1 MDAKLEAK
9 LQEMLDKQEIHDLLM
24 RYCRG
29 VDRGDA
35 ELIRS
40 VYHAD
45 GIDDHGDMILKA
57 AEIPELFVKL
67 SARSPFGGMHFIGNV
82 LIEVDG
88 DIAFAESY
96 FMAIKDIA
104 REAKRFIRIRAG
116 RYVDKL
122 ERRLGRWGIVERVL
136 LDEWNRVDETIESLG
151 GPERYAFG
159 LRGAADAVF
168 RIKKERVAREPLDA
182 SELRLR
188 PL

>member
-1 MDAKLEAK
+1 MDANLEAK
-9 LQEMLDKQEIHDLLM
+9 LREMLDKQEIHDLLM

-35 ELIRS
+35 DLIRS
-40 VYHAD
+40 VYHPGA
-45 GIDDHGDMILKA
+45 IDDHGDMILNA

-88 DIAFAESY
+88 DTAYAESY

-104 REAKRFIRIRAG
+104 RETKRFIRIRAG
-116 RYVDKL
+116 RYVDRL
-122 ERRLGRWGIVERVL
+122 ERRQGVWGIVERVL
-136 LDEWNRVDETIESLG
+136 LDEWNRVDETNESLG
-151 GPERYAFG
+151 GPERYLFG
-159 LRGAADAVF
+159 QRGAADAVF
-168 RIKKERVAREPLDA
+168 RIKKERVAREPQDA
-182 SELRLR
+182 GALKLR